1 VTQAPAESTESK
13 TENERGNLLRQAYG
27 KATARLR
34 EAHRDEFDGF
44 YEEEAK
50 ALGVDY
56 KRKPSAEEKAREQ
69 IAALLAEHPHLAE
82 QFGVDTQDGE
92 SEGAEVKQFSTGK

>member
-1 VTQAPAESTESK
+1 VTQAPAEDTSTDEP
-13 TENERGNLLRQAYG
+13 TEKSERGNLLRQAYG

-69 IAALLAEHPHLAE
+69 IAALLAEHPHLASTFAPQSRSDE
-82 QFGVDTQDGE
+82 AV
-92 SEGAEVKQFSTGK
+92 VKEFSTSK